1 MANGIDSIRNY
12 LGYDGK
18 DHRQRTLDEALAWDD
33 EMLEITHD
41 FVQWWFPLT
50 ESSAFNS
57 HAPVASRSEFEVL
70 RNDERVK
77 GGVVR
82 AMHRMLR
89 FFGLRLEASGVI
101 QKTDEWDEGSSNWAS
116 NPTHNDL
123 RLTRML
129 KSLCL
134 LGHRPHAEAL
144 LAALEKI
151 VSEERDQSDP
161 EPLRF
166 WRDALI

>member
-1 MANGIDSIRNY
+1 MANGMDSIRNY
-12 LGYDGK
+12 LGYGGK

-33 EMLEITHD
+33 EILESTHD

-57 HAPVASRSEFEVL
+57 HAPVASHSEFEVL
-70 RNDERVK
+70 RGDEHVK
-77 GGVVR
+77 GGVVQ

-89 FFGLRLEASGVI
+89 FYGLRVEQSGVI
-101 QKTDEWDEGSSNWAS
+101 QKTDEWEMRSRVWAS
-116 NPTHNDL
+116 KRTHNDL

-134 LGHRPHAEAL
+134 LGHRAHAEAL
-144 LAALEKI
+144 LAALEQI
-151 VSEERDQSDP
+151 LSEARDQSDP

-166 WRDALI
+166 WRDALL